1 MIELNK
7 LSFDIYKKFY
17 DKFDNTADLANL
29 KRCSTEIAEAS
40 FNLSDYANANDKN
53 CQIARM
59 DEYIT
64 SLAGI
69 LVPVLAIC
77 GKRGFNIEE
86 ILNDYLQK
94 L

>member
-7 LSFDIYKKFY
+7 LSLEIYKKFC

-29 KRCSTEIAEAS
+29 KRCSEEIAEAS
-40 FNLSDYANANDKN
+40 FNLSDYANANDRDCK
-53 CQIARM
+53 IARM

-64 SLAGI
+64 SLAKI
-69 LVPVLAIC
+69 LAPVLAIC
-77 GKRGFNIEE
+77 GKRGFNVEE
-86 ILNDYLQK
+86 ILNKYLQE